1 MSVINCAVT
10 VMVAADQNINDK
22 VVGAIKTKVY
32 KFDIALL
39 VSGGHRRRNL
49 VVAQSRLCCGPIAPK
64 HP

>member
-1 MSVINCAVT
+1 
-10 VMVAADQNINDK
+10 MVVADQNINDK
-22 VVGAIKTKVY
+22 VVGAMKTKVY